1 MLRKL
6 MTVAV
11 MAGSLAISGCN
22 TVRGVGQD
30 VQSVANCT
38 EAMMKRGEC

>member
-1 MLRKL
+1 MLRTL

-11 MAGSLAISGCN
+11 IGGSLAISGCN
-22 TVRGVGQD
+22 TVRGIGED
-30 VQSVANCT
+30 LKSVADCT